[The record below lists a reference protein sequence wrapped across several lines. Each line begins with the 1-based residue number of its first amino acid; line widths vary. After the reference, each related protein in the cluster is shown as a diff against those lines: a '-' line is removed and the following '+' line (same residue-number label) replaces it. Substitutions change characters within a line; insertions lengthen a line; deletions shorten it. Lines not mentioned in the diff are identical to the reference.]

1 MSSYARRR
9 ARVPSRQQEAGS
21 RERGVASGTQ
31 LGGARG
37 VLFLLGQS
45 TPHISDRKSTRL
57 NSSHDQIS
65 YAVFCLKKKKKPEL
79 LQSACNSTRLNSSN
93 DQNNHTDSSMTK
105 KHIYRTLPPKPRQR
119 DLQTRHGITHPA
131 A

>member
-65 YAVFCLKKKKKPEL
+65 YAVFCLKKKKKPEDVCPHRKNPTINGGQGQTCSL
-79 LQSACNSTRLNSSN
+79 DACCGKNQYSHSLP
-93 DQNNHTDSSMTK
+93 TK
-105 KHIYRTLPPKPRQR
+105 PQTVRSVVRCAVPLRQ
-119 DLQTRHGITHPA
+119 L
-131 A
+131 

>member
-65 YAVFCLKKKKKPEL
+65 YAVFCLKKKKKPEHL
-79 LQSACNSTRLNSSN
+79 APHRNRKRMNSKPDKNP
-93 DQNNHTDSSMTK
+93 HTESYLTTK
-105 KHIYRTLPPKPRQR
+105 TVTAPDHRHHRTYSHVA
-119 DLQTRHGITHPA
+119 RHLHYDHRV
-131 A
+131 